1 MSKDEFEV
9 MQLNCRRIALSSL
22 LRDCITRYCN
32 AAYLVQNLTDDFYA
46 MSDNWRNSNI
56 DITPLFP
63 FWVMFCE
70 KYRDQFFSQASLLQD
85 EEEMWSKFIHWNFFP
100 QLVRDDH
107 FVRYLLIAVRLIQS
121 EKVDYATDS
130 LLSYIPETFSLEP
143 PNFNSWEK

>member
-22 LRDCITRYCN
+22 LRVGITRYCN

-63 FWVMFCE
+63 FG
-70 KYRDQFFSQASLLQD
+70 
-85 EEEMWSKFIHWNFFP
+85 
-100 QLVRDDH
+100 
-107 FVRYLLIAVRLIQS
+107 
-121 EKVDYATDS
+121 
-130 LLSYIPETFSLEP
+130 
-143 PNFNSWEK
+143 